1 MGRID
6 HQTLSAL
13 TEEARAE
20 FRTGSAFLSSR
31 SERDPSGTI
40 VLKDVTSV
48 RLSPCSGSHFMPV
61 NFRITSWPIIRAR
74 HSRSSSWRVAAP
86 RNPAGHSL
94 PAPSRR
100 SPRPCRPAG
109 PGPLPD
115 LKDIKK
121 ELEDIKKDVT
131 PPVIIKPDVSPAPAA
146 EPRKTG

>member
-20 FRTGSAFLSSR
+20 FRTGSAFLS
-31 SERDPSGTI
+31 
-40 VLKDVTSV
+40 
-48 RLSPCSGSHFMPV
+48 FQ
-61 NFRITSWPIIRAR
+61 
-74 HSRSSSWRVAAP
+74 
-86 RNPAGHSL
+86 
-94 PAPSRR
+94 
-100 SPRPCRPAG
+100 
-109 PGPLPD
+109 
-115 LKDIKK
+115 DIKK